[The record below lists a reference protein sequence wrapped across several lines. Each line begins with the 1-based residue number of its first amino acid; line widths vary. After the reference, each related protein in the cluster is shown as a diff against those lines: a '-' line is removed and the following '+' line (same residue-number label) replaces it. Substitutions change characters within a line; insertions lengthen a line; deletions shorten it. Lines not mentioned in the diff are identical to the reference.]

1 MESTGG
7 ETMRDFKKSY
17 VFRLYTRAKSYKNN
31 DEGVA
36 AIEFGMLAVPFLML
50 IFGIVEL
57 AIILFI
63 NSTMT
68 YAVSEAGRQIR
79 VGNFQACGGN
89 SAEKFK
95 ELVCTNMSTLGDCE
109 SRVRVDVLTGDNFSK
124 IILPDAPDTT
134 PDQDAPNGS
143 VASTSGGDA
152 VVARATYYYNLAMP
166 AALTRLETKE
176 GTGVRMLY
184 SSTAFRNEPF
194 SAPGTCPTT

>member
-1 MESTGG
+1 
-7 ETMRDFKKSY
+7 MRDFSKSY
-17 VFRLYTRAKSYKNN
+17 FFGLYQRAKNYKN
-31 DEGVA
+31 DDDGVA
-36 AIEFGMLAVPFLML
+36 AIEFGILAVPFLML
-50 IFGIVEL
+50 IFGIIEL

-89 SAEKFK
+89 TATKFK
-95 ELVCTNMSTLGDCE
+95 ELVCSNMSTLGDCE
-109 SRVRVDVLTGDNFSK
+109 GRVRVDVLTGQNFSS
-124 IILPDAPDTT
+124 IVLPDLPDVKN
-134 PDQDAPNGS
+134 DQDAPNGS
-143 VASTSGGDA
+143 VASTSGGDP

-194 SAPGTCPTT
+194 STPGTCPST